1 MHRALARG
9 AVRSGKLVHY
19 DGMEI
24 TVISSIGDTAASLG
38 LISTLVFSIA
48 VTIVLSIETVG
59 KEGMMM
65 CLCVAISTS
74 IYTTTHSLLEYYY
87 TANVKGLSQYI
98 VNEENE
104 GNTLEPSKKLHRAA
118 EQSDLAGVSSTKI
131 DEERALT
138 INSHGELMMILLE
151 AFASFNTMRQRARNA
166 TWVSI
171 SSICFAALFKI
182 VLQDNDAGQV
192 PRSRCWSAALFFG
205 GWLFSLGC
213 VHASSVTQATLDI
226 KVSVA
231 VSAIGLAISSCTAYF
246 YDPDFDMPKLV
257 CSFVLVCGIAGMAK
271 SVKAYREV
279 FMPFIKQHATVH

>member
-9 AVRSGKLVHY
+9 AVRPGKLVHY

-171 SSICFAALFKI
+171 SSICFATLFK
-182 VLQDNDAGQV
+182 VGFQDDDAGQV
-192 PRSRCWSAALFFG
+192 PHCWSAALFFG

-231 VSAIGLAISSCTAYF
+231 VSAIGLAISSCAAYF
-246 YDPDFDMPKLV
+246 YDPDFDMPRLV
-257 CSFVLVCGIAGMAK
+257 CSLALVCGIAGM
-271 SVKAYREV
+271 VKTVKLYREL
-279 FMPFIKQHATVH
+279 FIPLIKEHATVY